1 MYTRSYSD
9 DGHGIII
16 PESYGGTLLREDE
29 RVISEDPSGTQAQ
42 TDEVTKNPWESEK
55 KKEKQIHKEDESV
68 GTFSPLSKIPFA
80 NYLPNIFKNVN
91 LSLQKIGTEE
101 ILLIATAAFLF
112 FTKNGD
118 KECAVMLLLLLFLS

>member
-16 PESYGGTLLREDE
+16 PESYGGTLLRDDE
-29 RVISEDPSGTQAQ
+29 RVIREEPSDALEEK
-42 TDEVTKNPWESEK
+42 DELAKNPWEGEKQKEK
-55 KKEKQIHKEDESV
+55 KIHKEDESV
-68 GTFSPLSKIPFA
+68 SAFSPLSKIPFA
-80 NYLPNIFKNVN
+80 NFLPNIFKNVN
-91 LSLQKIGTEE
+91 FSLQNIGTEE

-118 KECAVMLLLLLFLS
+118 KECAMMLLLLLFLS

>member
-9 DGHGIII
+9 EGHGIII

-29 RVISEDPSGTQAQ
+29 RVINEDPSGTQAQ

-55 KKEKQIHKEDESV
+55 EKEKQIHKEDESV
-68 GTFSPLSKIPFA
+68 GAFSPLSKIPFA

-91 LSLQKIGTEE
+91 FSLQIEGR
-101 ILLIATAAFLF
+101 
-112 FTKNGD
+112 
-118 KECAVMLLLLLFLS
+118 